1 MSHPDGYKA
10 MVEETDG
17 LKTMAILNRTQEERV
32 LNWIKS
38 NGEITSATAY
48 NELGI
53 IQLPKR
59 IWNLKRRGYTIKTE
73 WREGKNRYGEKVRF
87 CAYSLG

>member
-1 MSHPDGYKA
+1 
-10 MVEETDG
+10 
-17 LKTMAILNRTQEERV
+17 MAILNQTQEERV
-32 LNWIKS
+32 LDWMKRK
-38 NGEITSATAY
+38 GEITSAIAY

-59 IWNLKRRGYTIKTE
+59 IWNLKRMGYKINTE
-73 WREGKNRYGEKVRF
+73 WREGKNRYKEKVRF

>member
-1 MSHPDGYKA
+1 
-10 MVEETDG
+10 
-17 LKTMAILNRTQEERV
+17 MAILNQTQEERV

-38 NGEITSATAY
+38 NGETSVAY

-59 IWNLKRRGYTIKTE
+59 IWNLKRRGYKIKTE
-73 WREGKNRYGEKVRF
+73 WRRNRYGEKVRF

>member
-1 MSHPDGYKA
+1 
-10 MVEETDG
+10 
-17 LKTMAILNRTQEERV
+17 MAILNQTQEERV

-38 NGEITSATAY
+38 KVEITSVTAY
-48 NELGI
+48 TELGI

-59 IWNLKRRGYTIKTE
+59 IWNLKRMGYTIKTE
-73 WREGKNRYGEKVRF
+73 WREGKNRFGDKVRF